1 MPQDSS
7 NSLQKTEPK
16 RWKTIEAFG
25 KAYNP
30 DYLIT
35 RCKGMTIQDISTLCL
50 FANTPTLSELVAMY
64 GKNAPI
70 VWLTSQLYNLSEFC
84 GAKEKMDVMT
94 AERTASL
101 IYAHYY
107 YLKASELLLFF
118 YKFSTGKYGRFYGT
132 TDPLIIINALS
143 QFVTQER
150 NPAIERHE
158 AQERLKEKE
167 QERQYAITYEEYIQL
182 KAHGNGQDTD
192 H

>member
-1 MPQDSS
+1 MQKESVS
-7 NSLQKTEPK
+7 SLQKIEPK
-16 RWKTIEAFG
+16 RWKTIEEFG

-35 RCKGMTIQDISTLCL
+35 RCKGMTIEDINTLCL
-50 FANTPTLSELVAMY
+50 FAKTPTLSELVAMY
-64 GKNAPI
+64 GKNSPVI
-70 VWLTSQLYNLSEFC
+70 WLTAQLYNLSEFC

-94 AERTASL
+94 AERTASI

-143 QFVTQER
+143 QFVNQER
-150 NPAIERHE
+150 NPAIDRHE
-158 AQERLKEKE
+158 AEERLKEKE
-167 QERQYAITYEEYIQL
+167 QERQYAITYQEYLKL
-182 KAHGNGQDTD
+182 KAHGNDQLLDN
-192 H
+192 